1 MTLRFL
7 VSVLPALL
15 PDLFKKRRVAPFFAM
30 FLAFIVALNLTA
42 CGDQKS
48 TAQVTGLPDF
58 SALVAANNN
67 SVVNITAIAPL
78 AALPDAN
85 DAEATP
91 NTRDDPLNQFFN
103 KFFGFNG
110 APRSDGADTPSE
122 NEPDISSEQPDTNSG
137 SGFILSQD
145 GYILTNQHVI
155 DGATSVF
162 VRLADGRELKAQVK
176 GVDKAGDIALL
187 KIDADHL
194 KPVVIGNSDAVKP
207 GQWAVAIG
215 SPFGFDH
222 SVTAGIISAKGRA
235 LPGEA
240 DQRYVPFLQTD
251 VAINPGS
258 SGGPLFNTQG
268 QVIGINAQI
277 LTESGGYNGLSFAI
291 PINYAMQVADQLKKS
306 GVVERGF
313 LGVQIQSLD
322 RTMAQAMGMD
332 RPQGALITGFVAG
345 SPAAQS
351 DLQPGDVITAAN
363 GHPIGE
369 SSDLPQTIGVLPPG
383 AEVTLTVLTMGKMHT
398 VKVQLGVLPKYTPT
412 QIQPMKSHDLI
423 VDNYGLLLTD
433 EAGQIRIKAV
443 EPQGPADTAGLQ
455 AQDIVLSINRHPLNS
470 LAAAETAFKDAQKDK
485 PNAVLIRRGDIQH
498 FLALSLQPD

>member
-1 MTLRFL
+1 MILRFL
-7 VSVLPALL
+7 LSALPARL
-15 PDLFKKRRVAPFFAM
+15 PASFKKLRVVPFFAVL
-30 FLAFIVALNLTA
+30 LAFIVGLNLTA

-58 SALVAANNN
+58 SALVAANND

-78 AALPDAN
+78 AALPDAS
-85 DAEATP
+85 ATEATP
-91 NTRDDPLNQFFN
+91 STRDDLLNQFFN

-110 APRSDGADTPSE
+110 APDGAESPLDNGAETSP
-122 NEPDISSEQPDTNSG
+122 EQPDTNSG

-176 GVDKAGDIALL
+176 GSDQAGDIALL

-194 KPVVIGNSDAVKP
+194 KPVVIGNSDGVKP

-291 PINYAMQVADQLKKS
+291 PINYAMQVVDQLKKS

-322 RTMAQAMGMD
+322 RSMAQAMGMD

-351 DLQPGDVITAAN
+351 DLQPGDVITRAN
-363 GHPIGE
+363 GHVITE

-383 AEVTLTVLTMGKMHT
+383 ALVKLTVLTQGKPHT
-398 VKVQLGVLPKYTPT
+398 VDVQLGVLPKYTPT
-412 QIQPMKSHDLI
+412 QIQAMKSHDLI

-443 EPQGPADTAGLQ
+443 EPQGPADAAGLK
-455 AQDIVLSINRHPLNS
+455 AQDILLSLNRQPLDS
-470 LAAAETAFKDAQKDK
+470 LTAAESAFKMAEKDK
-485 PNAVLIRRGDIQH
+485 PNAVLIRRGDTQH

>member
-1 MTLRFL
+1 VILRLPSSALPAFFPEL
-7 VSVLPALL
+7 RVLPRLSVLLALV
-15 PDLFKKRRVAPFFAM
+15 F
-30 FLAFIVALNLTA
+30 ALNLTA
-42 CGDQKS
+42 CSDQKS

-58 SALVAANNN
+58 SALVAANND
-67 SVVNITAIAPL
+67 SVVNITAITPL
-78 AALPDAN
+78 AAMPDA
-85 DAEATP
+85 DAAERPPSA
-91 NTRDDPLNQFFN
+91 RGDLLNQFFN
-103 KFFGFNG
+103 QFFGFNG
-110 APRSDGADTPSE
+110 AAPSAPNGTGADAPSD
-122 NEPDISSEQPDTNSG
+122 NDSDNGSVQPDTNNG

-155 DGATSVF
+155 DGATTVF

-176 GVDKAGDIALL
+176 GSDQAGDIALL

-194 KPVVIGNSDAVKP
+194 KPVVIGNSDGVKP

-222 SVTAGIISAKGRA
+222 SVTAGVVSAKGRA
-235 LPGEA
+235 LPGDA

-291 PINYAMQVADQLKKS
+291 PINYAMQVAEQLKKS

-322 RTMAQAMGMD
+322 RSMAQAMGMD

-363 GHPIGE
+363 GHLIVE

-383 AEVTLTVLTMGKMHT
+383 AQVKLTVLTQGKPHT
-398 VKVQLGVLPKYTPT
+398 VDVQLGVLPKYTPT

-443 EPQGPADTAGLQ
+443 EPQGPADAAGLK
-455 AQDIVLSINRHPLNS
+455 AQDILLSLNRQPLNS
-470 LAAAETAFKDAQKDK
+470 LAAAETAFKDAEKDK
-485 PNAVLIRRGDIQH
+485 PNAVLIRRGNTQH